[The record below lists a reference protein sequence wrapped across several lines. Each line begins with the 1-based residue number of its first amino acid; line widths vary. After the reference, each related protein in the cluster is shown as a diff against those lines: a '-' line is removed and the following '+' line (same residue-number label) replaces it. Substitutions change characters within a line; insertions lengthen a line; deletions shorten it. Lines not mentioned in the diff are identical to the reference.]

1 MHRPLS
7 IELADVRLIGD
18 LLLPERALGLVV
30 FVHGSGSSRL
40 SPRNQQVARYLNE
53 QRLATLLFDLL
64 TGSEE
69 RVDRITC
76 ELRFDI
82 PLLTQRLVGV
92 LDWIT
97 VEPELSFLPVG
108 LFGASTGAAAAI
120 LSAIERPERVKA
132 IVSRGGRTD
141 LAGGKVQLLNVP
153 ILQIVGARDPLTL
166 GLNRKVSQEL
176 ACEQR
181 LNVVPGATHLF
192 EEPGT
197 LQEVARLAAQWFE
210 QHLHEPSQPG
220 PGAERV
226 AV

>member
-69 RVDRITC
+69 RIDRITC

-92 LDWIT
+92 LDWIAA
-97 VEPELSFLPVG
+97 EPELSFLPVG

-220 PGAERV
+220 AGR
-226 AV
+226 

>member
-7 IELADVRLIGD
+7 IELADVQLTGD
-18 LLLPERALGLVV
+18 LLLPDGARGLVV

-40 SPRNQQVARYLNE
+40 STRNQQVASYLSE
-53 QRLATLLFDLL
+53 RGLATLLFDLL
-64 TGSEE
+64 SAAEE
-69 RVDRITC
+69 RIDRITS

-92 LDWIT
+92 LDW
-97 VEPELSFLPVG
+97 VAAESELSFLPVG

-120 LSAIERPERVKA
+120 LSAVQRPEQVRA

-141 LAGGKVQLLNVP
+141 LAGGKVQQLHAP
-153 ILQIVGARDPLTL
+153 ILQIVGARDPVIL
-166 GLNRKVSQEL
+166 GLNRKVSQAL

-181 LNVVPGATHLF
+181 LDVVPRATHLF

-210 QHLHEPSQPG
+210 QHLRKPNQPG
-220 PGAERV
+220 AGP
-226 AV
+226 

>member
-69 RVDRITC
+69 RIDRITC

-92 LDWIT
+92 LDWIAA
-97 VEPELSFLPVG
+97 EPELSFLPVG

-153 ILQIVGARDPLTL
+153 VLQIVGARDPLTL

-197 LQEVARLAAQWFE
+197 LQEVARLAAQWVE
-210 QHLHEPSQPG
+210 QHLHERSQPAAG
-220 PGAERV
+220 R
-226 AV
+226 

>member
-7 IELADVRLIGD
+7 IELADVQLTGD
-18 LLLPERALGLVV
+18 LLLPDGARGLVV

-40 SPRNQQVARYLNE
+40 STRNQQVARYLSE
-53 QRLATLLFDLL
+53 RGLATLLFDLL
-64 TGSEE
+64 SAAEE
-69 RVDRITC
+69 RIDRITS

-92 LDWIT
+92 LDWIAA
-97 VEPELSFLPVG
+97 ESELSFLPVG

-120 LSAIERPERVKA
+120 LSAVQRPEQVRA

-141 LAGGKVQLLNVP
+141 LAGGKVQQLHAP
-153 ILQIVGARDPLTL
+153 ILQIVGARDPVIL
-166 GLNRKVSQEL
+166 GLNRKVSQAL

-181 LNVVPGATHLF
+181 LDVVPGATHLF

-210 QHLHEPSQPG
+210 QHLRKPGQPG
-220 PGAERV
+220 AGP
-226 AV
+226 

>member
-7 IELADVRLIGD
+7 IELADVRLIGE
-18 LLLPERALGLVV
+18 LLLPEEARGLVV

-40 SPRNQQVARYLNE
+40 SPRNQQVARYLSE
-53 QRLATLLFDLL
+53 QGLATLLFDLL

-69 RVDRITC
+69 RIDRITC

-82 PLLTQRLVGV
+82 ALLTQRLVGV
-92 LDWIT
+92 LDWIAA
-97 VEPELSFLPVG
+97 ESELSFLPVG

-120 LSAIERPERVKA
+120 LSAIQRPERVKA

-141 LAGGKVQLLNVP
+141 LAGGKVQQLHAP
-153 ILQIVGARDPLTL
+153 ILQIVGARDPVTL
-166 GLNRKVSQEL
+166 GLNRKVSQAL

-181 LNVVPGATHLF
+181 LDVVPGATHLF

-210 QHLHEPSQPG
+210 QHLRKPSQPG
-220 PGAERV
+220 AGP
-226 AV
+226 

>member
-69 RVDRITC
+69 RIDRITC

-92 LDWIT
+92 LDWIAA
-97 VEPELSFLPVG
+97 EPELSFLPVG

-210 QHLHEPSQPG
+210 QYLHEPSQPG
-220 PGAERV
+220 AGR
-226 AV
+226 

>member
-7 IELADVRLIGD
+7 IELADVQLTGD
-18 LLLPERALGLVV
+18 LLLPDGARGLVV

-40 SPRNQQVARYLNE
+40 STRNQQVARYLSE
-53 QRLATLLFDLL
+53 RGLATLLFDLL
-64 TGSEE
+64 SAAEE
-69 RVDRITC
+69 RIDRITS

-92 LDWIT
+92 LDWIAA
-97 VEPELSFLPVG
+97 ESELSFLPVG

-120 LSAIERPERVKA
+120 LSAVQRPEQVRA

-141 LAGGKVQLLNVP
+141 LAGGKVQQLHAP
-153 ILQIVGARDPLTL
+153 ILQIVGARDPVIL
-166 GLNRKVSQEL
+166 GLNRKVSQAL

-181 LNVVPGATHLF
+181 LDVVPGATHLF

-210 QHLHEPSQPG
+210 QHLRKPNQPG
-220 PGAERV
+220 AGP
-226 AV
+226 

>member
-1 MHRPLS
+1 MHRSLS
-7 IELADVRLIGD
+7 IELADVQLTGD
-18 LLLPERALGLVV
+18 LLLPDGARGLVV

-40 SPRNQQVARYLNE
+40 SIRNQQVASYLSE
-53 QRLATLLFDLL
+53 RGLTTLLFDLL
-64 TGSEE
+64 SAAEE
-69 RVDRITC
+69 RIDRITS

-92 LDWIT
+92 LDWIAA
-97 VEPELSFLPVG
+97 ESELSFLPVG

-120 LSAIERPERVKA
+120 LSAVQRPEQVRA

-141 LAGGKVQLLNVP
+141 LAGGKVQQLHAP
-153 ILQIVGARDPLTL
+153 ILQIVGARDPVIL
-166 GLNRKVSQEL
+166 GLNRKVSQAL

-181 LNVVPGATHLF
+181 LDVVPGATHLF

-210 QHLHEPSQPG
+210 QHLRKPGQPG
-220 PGAERV
+220 AGP
-226 AV
+226 

>member
-7 IELADVRLIGD
+7 IELADVQLTGD
-18 LLLPERALGLVV
+18 LLLPDGARGLVV

-40 SPRNQQVARYLNE
+40 STRNQQVARYLSE
-53 QRLATLLFDLL
+53 RGLATLLFDLL
-64 TGSEE
+64 SAAEE
-69 RVDRITC
+69 RIDRITS

-92 LDWIT
+92 LDWIAA
-97 VEPELSFLPVG
+97 ESELSFLPVG

-120 LSAIERPERVKA
+120 LSAVQRPEQVRA

-141 LAGGKVQLLNVP
+141 LAGGKVQQLHAP
-153 ILQIVGARDPLTL
+153 ILQIVGARDPVIL
-166 GLNRKVSQEL
+166 GLNRKVSQAL

-181 LNVVPGATHLF
+181 LDVVPGATHLF

-210 QHLHEPSQPG
+210 QHLRKPNQPG
-220 PGAERV
+220 AGPE
-226 AV
+226 

>member
-7 IELADVRLIGD
+7 IELADVQLTGD
-18 LLLPERALGLVV
+18 LLLPDGARGLVV

-40 SPRNQQVARYLNE
+40 STRNQQVASYLSE
-53 QRLATLLFDLL
+53 RGLTTLLFDLL
-64 TGSEE
+64 SAAEE
-69 RVDRITC
+69 RIDRITS

-92 LDWIT
+92 LDWIAA
-97 VEPELSFLPVG
+97 ESELSFLPVG

-120 LSAIERPERVKA
+120 LSAVQRPEQVRA

-141 LAGGKVQLLNVP
+141 LAGGKVQQLHAP
-153 ILQIVGARDPLTL
+153 ILQIVGARDPVIL
-166 GLNRKVSQEL
+166 GLNRKVSQAL
-176 ACEQR
+176 ACKQR
-181 LNVVPGATHLF
+181 LDVIPGATHLF

-210 QHLHEPSQPG
+210 QHLRKPGQPG
-220 PGAERV
+220 AGP
-226 AV
+226 